1 MKSFWDMFK
10 KVDFNAPNELQSQN
24 QAQYRLH
31 LKTPYTS
38 NTLRYSTTMLKIKK
52 KKKMVLKILI
62 KWRKRDFL
70 TLKSCLVRVK
80 IENSWYQYWYFM
92 VYYYHAESFKK
103 KL

>member
-1 MKSFWDMFK
+1 MFK

-38 NTLRYSTTMLKIKK
+38 NALSYITTMLKIKK

-80 IENSWYQYWYFM
+80 IENSWYQY
-92 VYYYHAESFKK
+92 
-103 KL
+103 

>member
-1 MKSFWDMFK
+1 MFK

-38 NTLRYSTTMLKIKK
+38 NTLRYITTMLKIK

-80 IENSWYQYWYFM
+80 IENSWYQY
-92 VYYYHAESFKK
+92 
-103 KL
+103 